1 MGTGEVI
8 MYIRQSFVL
17 HLLRIHN
24 LRKGITST
32 TFLVTVEMIIQQP
45 VLTDTE
51 IIASEKNSPRFCIFA
66 G

>member
-17 HLLRIHN
+17 HLLRNHN

-32 TFLVTVEMIIQQP
+32 TFLVTVEMIQQT

>member
-1 MGTGEVI
+1 

-32 TFLVTVEMIIQQP
+32 TFLVTVEMIQQP

-66 G
+66 D

>member
-17 HLLRIHN
+17 HLLRNHN

-32 TFLVTVEMIIQQP
+32 TFLVTVEMIQQP

-51 IIASEKNSPRFCIFA
+51 IIASEKHSPRFCIFA

>member
-1 MGTGEVI
+1 
-8 MYIRQSFVL
+8 MYIRQNLVF
-17 HLLRIHN
+17 HLLRNHN

-32 TFLVTVEMIIQQP
+32 TFLVTGEMIQQT